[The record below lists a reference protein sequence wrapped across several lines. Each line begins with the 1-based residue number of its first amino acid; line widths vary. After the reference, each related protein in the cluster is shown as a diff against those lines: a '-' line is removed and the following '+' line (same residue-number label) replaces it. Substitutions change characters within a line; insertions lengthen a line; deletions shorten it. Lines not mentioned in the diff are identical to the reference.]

1 MLPDPKLPIVAG
13 NHRAVTIAFDDHALR
28 APDRVAIV
36 AATRSWTYGDV
47 ARTANQLAHWLTAR
61 GIGPGHRVAI
71 HARRNAWTPLAMLGV
86 LKSGAAFVLND
97 ITVAN
102 MTPSLAQVLSHARN
116 AVAPDLRLVFFAGEL
131 LAAAECA
138 DA

>member
-13 NHRAVTIAFDDHALR
+13 NHRAVTIAFDEHALR
-28 APDRVAIV
+28 APDHVAIV
-36 AATRSWTYGDV
+36 AAARSWTYGEV

-61 GIGPGHRVAI
+61 GIGPGHR
-71 HARRNAWTPLAMLGV
+71 
-86 LKSGAAFVLND
+86 
-97 ITVAN
+97 AN

-116 AVAPDLRLVFFAGEL
+116 AVARDLHLVFLGEL
-131 LAAAECA
+131 LAAAEFA